1 MIISLDMYQTLFC
14 GGLRADAGPLFEGA
28 RIGFLEKFCIP
39 APVIGGVLFA
49 VFTCLCYVTGIAEF
63 EFDDILKEVCM
74 VFFLHLG
81 GLSGQPQGAEKRRQI
96 ADPLLGAGR
105 CADFVPELP
114 RRRAG
119 GSAGHL
125 AADRSVHRFHPDGRR
140 PRHGGRVRPRAR
152 GLRRCGRDHALHG
165 GGHLRPDRGQRH
177 GRSDGP
183 SAH

>member
-1 MIISLDMYQTLFC
+1 MIISLDMYQTLFAAVC
-14 GGLRADAGPLFEGA
+14 VLMLGRFLKV

-74 VFFLHLG
+74 VFFFTSVGFQANLKVLKSGGKSLILFLG
-81 GLSGQPQGAEKRRQI
+81 LVVALILCQNFLAVGL
-96 ADPLLGAGR
+96 ADLL
-105 CADFVPELP
+105 
-114 RRRAG
+114 
-119 GSAGHL
+119 GHL
-125 AADRSVHRFHPDGRR
+125 ADDRSVHRFHPDGRR
-140 PRHGGRVRPRAR
+140 PRHGGRVRPRAG

-165 GGHLRPDRGQRH
+165 SGHLRPDRGQRH
-177 GRSDGP
+177 GRPDGS